1 VNLRQVNFRL
11 ANSKQMNLRG
21 VISFSPAPDL
31 FVLGRW
37 LAKSSFHV

>member
-1 VNLRQVNFRL
+1 VNF
-11 ANSKQMNLRG
+11 KP
-21 VISFSPAPDL
+21 VILISPAPDL